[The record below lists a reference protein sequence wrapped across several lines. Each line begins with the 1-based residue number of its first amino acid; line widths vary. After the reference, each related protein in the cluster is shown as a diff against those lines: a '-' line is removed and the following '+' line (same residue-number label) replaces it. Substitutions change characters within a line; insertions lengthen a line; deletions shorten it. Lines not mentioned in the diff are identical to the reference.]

1 MAVKKKGGT
10 KRPAPASL
18 PALAEELVAQPR
30 EKANNL
36 PRLLAALKPGCA
48 EATPVLHHLR
58 IFFID
63 SFDRGDLSVKPPAE
77 DDKSAEAVYAAWL
90 HRQYSTYTAALLRL
104 LGHAEA
110 EPRTQVAAFIALMEC
125 VRGERPGVFNNRL
138 FHRAFERLVCQ
149 EGAAPEVLGLLI
161 GKFLELADVRFFT
174 LSSLAKLAQH
184 SKAQRNAA
192 QQGAGKG
199 SDDEA
204 SDDEALGEAAAE
216 DGGRVSPHDLA
227 RTLHDLLAEMPPMPA
242 GMEGPGQ
249 AAGGAAAAGED
260 EEGEAEEPGLQ
271 SWCGAA
277 EMGLVVAANT
287 GEGARQRKR
296 QRLAAEAAAAATAAT
311 GQQQRAKWA
320 NLKAQHRM
328 YSDAWLA
335 LLRMDLPED
344 IYKKVLARMHD
355 LIIPSLVKPVLLAD
369 FLTAT
374 LDKGGLTG
382 MLALNGIFELVT
394 KHGLEYPHFYR
405 RLYGLIT
412 PEVFHA
418 KHRARFWVLA
428 DAFLA
433 SGMVPAY
440 TAAAFVKRLARL
452 ALAAPPAGA
461 LLALGFMH
469 NVVRRHPATMQLL
482 HRPPRGGLAAVGAA
496 AAGAA
501 PAAPA
506 PQPLLPL
513 PPQVAGGQPVAA
525 ADQQQEAADGAP
537 AAANGS
543 ADAAVQQVVQAQQ
556 QRPLGPAWQGEDV
569 YDYAE
574 PDPAASRAL
583 ESSLWELEA
592 LRCHHNPQVAA
603 YCAVLDKDLRDRKKT
618 SEVDVSEAMAAG
630 YASMF
635 GSEVSRRLKQVPT
648 AFYRSPPE
656 ALFADAAC
664 AADWAGWALA
674 TLTPTLGSAQC
685 SIAIPPGQLLR
696 VSSISAQGCPA
707 QSMQRFPL
715 WTDAVLTLAVTCGN
729 RPPAQL
735 WRSDWVR
742 HKYDSVRMYWVPH
755 FGGACYSP
763 NVLLSGGVTFT
774 ASFTLPDG
782 TPLGGEMAPWT
793 GSNAPTV
800 HIVGN
805 LVPEDNVNGLCSGK
819 RHQALHM

>member
-1 MAVKKKGGT
+1 MAVTKKGGT

-77 DDKSAEAVYAAWL
+77 EDKSPEAVYAAWL
-90 HRQYSTYTAALLRL
+90 HRQYTSYTAALLSL

-110 EPRTQVAAFIALMEC
+110 EPRTQVAAFMALMEC

-138 FHRAFERLVCQ
+138 FHRAFDRMVSQ

-161 GKFLELADVRFFT
+161 GKFLDLADVRYFT
-174 LSSLAKLAQH
+174 LSSLAKLAKR
-184 SKAQRNAA
+184 STAQRSAA
-192 QQGAGKG
+192 QRGTGGSSNGLDAGAGEGAGKG
-199 SDDEA
+199 SDGEA
-204 SDDEALGEAAAE
+204 SDDEAAEAAGE

-242 GMEGPGQ
+242 GLAAPRPA
-249 AAGGAAAAGED
+249 AAGGKAAGEAG
-260 EEGEAEEPGLQ
+260 EEGEEAEEQPALQ

-277 EMGLVVAANT
+277 ELGLVVAANT
-287 GEGARQRKR
+287 REGARQRKR
-296 QRLAAEAAAAATAAT
+296 QRLAAEVAAAAAAAEAAAA

-320 NLKAQHRM
+320 NRKAQHRI

-335 LLRMDLPED
+335 LLQMDLPED
-344 IYKKVLARMHD
+344 VYKKVLARMHD
-355 LIIPSLVKPVLLAD
+355 LIIPSMVKPVLLAD

-405 RLYGLIT
+405 RLYGLLT
-412 PEVFHA
+412 PEAFHA
-418 KHRARFWVLA
+418 KHRTRFWALA

-469 NVVRRHPATMQLL
+469 NI
-482 HRPPRGGLAAVGAA
+482 
-496 AAGAA
+496 
-501 PAAPA
+501 
-506 PQPLLPL
+506 
-513 PPQVAGGQPVAA
+513 
-525 ADQQQEAADGAP
+525 
-537 AAANGS
+537 
-543 ADAAVQQVVQAQQ
+543 
-556 QRPLGPAWQGEDV
+556 GEDV

-592 LRCHHNPQVAA
+592 LRCHHSPQVAA
-603 YCAVLDKDLRDRKKT
+603 YCSVLDKDLRDRKKT
-618 SEVDVSEAMAAG
+618 SEVDVGEALGAG
-630 YASMF
+630 YASMIV
-635 GSEVSRRLKQVPT
+635 SEVSRRLKQVPT
-648 AFYRSPPE
+648 AFYRTPPE

-664 AADWAGWALA
+664 AADWAGWAL
-674 TLTPTLGSAQC
+674 
-685 SIAIPPGQLLR
+685 
-696 VSSISAQGCPA
+696 
-707 QSMQRFPL
+707 
-715 WTDAVLTLAVTCGN
+715 
-729 RPPAQL
+729 
-735 WRSDWVR
+735 
-742 HKYDSVRMYWVPH
+742 
-755 FGGACYSP
+755 
-763 NVLLSGGVTFT
+763 
-774 ASFTLPDG
+774 
-782 TPLGGEMAPWT
+782 
-793 GSNAPTV
+793 
-800 HIVGN
+800 
-805 LVPEDNVNGLCSGK
+805 
-819 RHQALHM
+819 